1 MAPTWAV
8 PGLFFFDKMLV
19 RPFADGKDPMSY
31 LVRVRPCACKNTTT
45 NLTKSGS
52 DCMLLKK
59 SHILPSAGPTYR
71 ACKITI
77 AVLVKRKVCASEKQP
92 HVLPSADSKTLTLHV
107 TRSTQLLFVFKN
119 KIILDN

>member
-1 MAPTWAV
+1 
-8 PGLFFFDKMLV
+8 
-19 RPFADGKDPMSY
+19 
-31 LVRVRPCACKNTTT
+31 
-45 NLTKSGS
+45 
-52 DCMLLKK
+52 MLLKK

-71 ACKITI
+71 ACKTTI

-119 KIILDN
+119 KIILDNYEYQKSSSKLKILKVKVIK